1 MNPVFVISVHR
12 TVFSEQ
18 KTDGKGIIAG
28 NGKVVCRR
36 TVTGRYHIYGIV
48 QMKQLVEI
56 RGQQRGITHGGHGIC
71 CPAGS
76 LEQSDRELRPDVL
89 VYRSKPLTEA
99 LTLLGRVT
107 VELFASSSTAD
118 TDFTAV
124 LTDIFPDG
132 RVYNLCNGIL
142 RARYREGLDRQVPL
156 PCNTPVRLRIDLWS
170 IAAQIRP
177 GHRIGLQIS
186 SSDFPQFA
194 RTSTEAETRR
204 TNRAPSRHA
213 RPSGTMPRTPVRSSC
228 PSPRSAGPHAPRPTC
243 GRLSTGYRRA
253 GDTPRARRVPPRA

>member
-1 MNPVFVISVHR
+1 M
-12 TVFSEQ
+12 
-18 KTDGKGIIAG
+18 
-28 NGKVVCRR
+28 
-36 TVTGRYHIYGIV
+36 
-48 QMKQLVEI
+48 
-56 RGQQRGITHGGHGIC
+56 
-71 CPAGS
+71 
-76 LEQSDRELRPDVL
+76 RPDVL

-228 PSPRSAGPHAPRPTC
+228 PSPCSAGPHAPRPTC